1 MRRKQDDAIELTP
14 FQPPFAGL
22 ALLPKLIQQRRM
34 HRNRSC
40 RSLRAISIFP
50 GLDGRCVHD
59 SKIRQKI
66 PARNLRTPVLS
77 L

>member
-1 MRRKQDDAIELTP
+1 LHSKQKDAIELAPLQSP
-14 FQPPFAGL
+14 FPGP

-40 RSLRAISIFP
+40 RSLRAIRIFH

-59 SKIRQKI
+59 STIRQKI
-66 PARNLRTPVLS
+66 PARNLCTLVPS

>member
-1 MRRKQDDAIELTP
+1 V
-14 FQPPFAGL
+14 
-22 ALLPKLIQQRRM
+22 

-40 RSLRAISIFP
+40 RSLRAIRIFR

-59 SKIRQKI
+59 STIRQKI
-66 PARNLRTPVLS
+66 PARNLCTSVPS